1 MNLSARIK
9 YSIIK
14 TEVLKTNLIISSMST
29 STSLLDPP
37 IFNPTDPSPAS
48 LPSPPTII
56 IKNLSFKSHPRGQ
69 PISVKAA
76 KFPTQ
81 GKLKIQYHI
90 VKTIAKKVLSP
101 HSQPIK
107 SLNSSMVR
115 RKVKVNS
122 DLKLFPPVARGRS
135 AKNLRYSP
143 RIKLRRV
150 GNLSKS

>member
-37 IFNPTDPSPAS
+37 IFNPTDPYPAS

-56 IKNLSFKSHPRGQ
+56 IKNLSFKSHLRGQ

-76 KFPTQ
+76 KFPT
-81 GKLKIQYHI
+81 
-90 VKTIAKKVLSP
+90 
-101 HSQPIK
+101 
-107 SLNSSMVR
+107 
-115 RKVKVNS
+115 
-122 DLKLFPPVARGRS
+122 
-135 AKNLRYSP
+135 
-143 RIKLRRV
+143 
-150 GNLSKS
+150 